1 MSAQTRRFVLWLS
14 APVVAF
20 VLAGGL
26 LSKVTSGQGV
36 YQDLKIFNDVF
47 NLISSNYVEKVN
59 LDKVMHGAMDG
70 LADSLDPD
78 SAYLSADQV
87 KQVESGAVLAA
98 GDVGLDLTR
107 QYYLRVIAAR
117 DGSPAAKAGLQ
128 TGDFVRVIDGKPT
141 REMSVW
147 EGMRALRGAPG
158 TKVKLTVFRGSA
170 NDPHEIEL
178 TREATAA
185 AEVTSK
191 IAAPGVG
198 YVRIAAMSNRTADL
212 VKAQVADL
220 TRSGAKNLIVDVRRT
235 SGGSLDAGIAVARL
249 FVGSGT
255 LAQRETKGSEKETI
269 AAKTGDGAITLPT
282 QLLADVG
289 TSSGAELFASA
300 LVGNK
305 RAELVGE
312 HTIGRAASQRL
323 IKLPDGSG
331 LYLTTTRYLTPDG
344 TPLHEK
350 GLVPTVPVDQPDI
363 EFGQLPPATDPVL
376 EKALERAG
384 SAATVKKAA

>member
-1 MSAQTRRFVLWLS
+1 MSGRTRRIVVWVS

-20 VLAGGL
+20 VVAGGF

-47 NLISSNYVEKVN
+47 NLISSNYVERVD
-59 LDKVMHGAMDG
+59 LTKVMHGAMDG

-78 SAYLSADQV
+78 SAFLSSDQV
-87 KQVESGAVLAA
+87 KQIEAGTTPPA

-117 DGSPAAKAGLQ
+117 DGSPGAKAGLQ
-128 TGDFVRVIDGKPT
+128 TGDFIRIIDGRPT

-147 EGMRALRGAPG
+147 EGMRALRGVPG
-158 TKVKLTVFRGSA
+158 TKVKITVFRGNA

-178 TREATAA
+178 TREVIAAPEAT
-185 AEVTSK
+185 SRM
-191 IAAPGVG
+191 AAPGVG
-198 YVRIAAMSNRTADL
+198 YIRIAAVGPKTPDL
-212 VKAQVADL
+212 VKSQVAEL
-220 TRSGAKNLIVDVRRT
+220 AKGGATKLIVDVRRT
-235 SGGSLDAGIAVARL
+235 SGGSLDAGLALARL
-249 FVGSGT
+249 FVGTGT
-255 LAQRETKGSEKETI
+255 LAIRESKGTAKETI
-269 AAKTGDGAITLPT
+269 AAKAGDGAITLPV
-282 QLLADVG
+282 QMLADTG
-289 TSSGAELFASA
+289 TSSAAELFASA

-305 RAELVGE
+305 RAEIVGE

-323 IKLPDGSG
+323 IKLPDGTG

-350 GLVPTVPVDQPDI
+350 GLAPTVPVDQPDV

-376 EKALERAG
+376 DKALESAG
-384 SAATVKKAA
+384 VAAVKKAA

>member
-1 MSAQTRRFVLWLS
+1 MSAQTRRFVLWIS

-78 SAYLSADQV
+78 SAFLSADQV
-87 KQVESGAVLAA
+87 KQLESGVVPPA

-147 EGMRALRGAPG
+147 EGMRALRGVPG
-158 TKVKLTVFRGSA
+158 TKVRLTVFRGSA

-178 TREATAA
+178 TREAAPAADVTGKLAA
-185 AEVTSK
+185 A
-191 IAAPGVG
+191 GVG
-198 YVRIAAMSNRTADL
+198 YLRIAAMGPKTADM
-212 VKAQVADL
+212 VKNQVAEL
-220 TRSGAKNLIVDVRRT
+220 TRGGARSLIVDVRRT
-235 SGGSLDAGIAVARL
+235 SGGSLDAGLAVARL
-249 FVGSGT
+249 FVASGT
-255 LAQRETKGSEKETI
+255 LAMRETKGSEKESIT
-269 AAKTGDGAITLPT
+269 AKPGDGAITLPMQVLVDT
-282 QLLADVG
+282 G
-289 TSSGAELFASA
+289 TSSAAELFASA
-300 LVGNK
+300 LLGTK

-350 GLVPTVPVDQPDI
+350 GLTPSVSVDQPDV

-376 EKALERAG
+376 EKALER
-384 SAATVKKAA
+384 SSTLKKAA